1 MTERNKLTPSELDK
15 VLALYQ
21 SLLTLVIFFAGFVFV
36 TIPLVIFSAEVS
48 HLYGRLVLY
57 FLLTSLVIFATMI
70 DLYHA
75 NTLQAFGQTIP
86 NAFRILGKY
95 KKADVADLLMAPA
108 QFFAFAS
115 ISFMLLLK
123 GQEFA
128 VDALIWV
135 LVVLG
140 RQVLS
145 SYVILGVFKKIK

>member
-21 SLLTLVIFFAGFVFV
+21 SLITLVIFFAGFVFV
-36 TIPLVIFSAEVS
+36 TIPLVIFSADVS

-57 FLLTSLVIFATMI
+57 FLLTSLVIYATII

-75 NTLQAFGQTIP
+75 NHLQAFGQTIP
-86 NAFRILGKY
+86 HAFPVLGKY
-95 KKADVADLLMAPA
+95 RKAGVADMLMVPA

-123 GQEFA
+123 GPEFT
-128 VDALIWV
+128 VDALLWILV
-135 LVVLG
+135 TTGRLVV
-140 RQVLS
+140 S
-145 SYVILGVFKKIK
+145 SYIVFGVLKKIK